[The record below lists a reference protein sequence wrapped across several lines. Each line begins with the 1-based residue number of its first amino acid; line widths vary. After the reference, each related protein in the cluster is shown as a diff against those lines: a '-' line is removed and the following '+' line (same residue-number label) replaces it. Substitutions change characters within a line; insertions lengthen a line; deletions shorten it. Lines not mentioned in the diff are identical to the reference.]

1 MEGTVYKNKYFS
13 IEEKSF
19 NGKDGGTSIYNY
31 MKVGLTVSI
40 LPVLNDKKIILERQF
55 RHALGKYIYE
65 IPAGHGETGEDPKTA
80 AARELEEETGYKA
93 GRVRFMFKAF
103 VSPGFSTELLHY
115 FVADNLQK
123 TKTNLDKDEDIEIF
137 EVSFEKAL
145 DMIKNNEIE
154 SAMSINSILFY
165 LKFFENNK

>member
-1 MEGTVYKNKYFS
+1 MDNVVYKNKYFS

-19 NGKDGGTSIYNY
+19 NSKDGSKSIYSY
-31 MKVGLTVSI
+31 MKVGITVSI
-40 LPVLNDKKIILERQF
+40 LPILNDKKIILERQF
-55 RHALGKYIYE
+55 RHALGRYIYE
-65 IPAGHGETGEDPKTA
+65 IPAGHGETGEDPETA
-80 AARELEEETGYKA
+80 ASRELEEETGYKA
-93 GRVRFMFKAF
+93 GRIRFMFKAF

-115 FVADNLQK
+115 FVADNLKK
-123 TKTNLDKDEDIEIF
+123 TKTNLDKDEDIKIF
-137 EVSFEKAL
+137 EVSIEKAL